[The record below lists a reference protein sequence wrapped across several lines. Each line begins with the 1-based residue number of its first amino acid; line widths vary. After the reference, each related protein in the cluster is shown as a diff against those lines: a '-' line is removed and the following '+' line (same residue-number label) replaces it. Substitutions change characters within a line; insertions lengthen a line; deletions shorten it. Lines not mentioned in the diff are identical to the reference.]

1 MLDYYYYSFK
11 KNQIDKQNSK
21 KMEAAYGIG
30 VQNRYALFLEEDDVD
45 PYAVLSAPASA
56 NVGHAAAELNES
68 KKGST
73 AAGGG
78 AHSTNKST
86 TQPGLTNKS
95 TLSGPANTSP
105 HSKSTNSQTQKHSSA
120 LSESK
125 QNVVANQKSDSGLF
139 HFLFIFL
146 PSFISCFPL
155 IPWNSF
161 FLIKN
166 ISFPNYLN
174 YD

>member
-1 MLDYYYYSFK
+1 
-11 KNQIDKQNSK
+11 
-21 KMEAAYGIG
+21 MEAAYGIG

-45 PYAVLSAPASA
+45 PYAVLSTSSA
-56 NVGHAAAELNES
+56 NVGHVAADLNET

-78 AHSTNKST
+78 AHSTNKS
-86 TQPGLTNKS
+86 QQQQGITNKS

-105 HSKSTNSQTQKHSSA
+105 HSKSTNSQTQKHHSPA

-139 HFLFIFL
+139 SQINIHF
-146 PSFISCFPL
+146 
-155 IPWNSF
+155 
-161 FLIKN
+161 IK
-166 ISFPNYLN
+166 
-174 YD
+174 